1 MVQTVAVIDYG
12 MGNLRSVMTALEHVA
27 DKDTRV
33 VLTDKPEVAN
43 QADRIVF
50 PGQGAA
56 KDCMQALTQSGL
68 GQVMLEAAQ
77 TKPFLGICMGQQVLL
92 SHSEENSGTHLLEM
106 FKGEVKRFPELKGD
120 DRLKIP
126 QMGWNTIRE
135 VQAHP
140 LFNGVADN
148 SYFYFV
154 HSYYVEPQDPALIAG
169 ETVYG
174 VPFASAIGKDNVF
187 AMQCHPE
194 KSADAGLKLLEN
206 FLNWD
211 GQA

>member
-12 MGNLRSVMTALEHVA
+12 MGNLRSVMTALNHVA
-27 DKDTRV
+27 DNHTQI
-33 VLTDKPEVAN
+33 VLTADPDVAR

-56 KDCMQALTQSGL
+56 KDCMQALTSTGL
-68 GQVMLEAAQ
+68 GEVMREAAQ
-77 TKPFLGICMGQQVLL
+77 TKPFLGVCMGQQVLM
-92 SHSEENSGTHLLEM
+92 SHSEENGGTDLLNM
-106 FKGEVKRFPELKGD
+106 FPGEVKRFPELSGE

-135 VQAHP
+135 VQQHP
-140 LFNGVADN
+140 LFAGIHDN

-154 HSYYVEPQDPALIAG
+154 HSYYVEPADPALVAG
-169 ETVYG
+169 ETIYG
-174 VPFASAIGKDNVF
+174 VPFASAIAKDNVF

>member
-1 MVQTVAVIDYG
+1 MAQSVAVIDYG
-12 MGNLRSVMTALEHVA
+12 MGNLRSVMTALNHVA
-27 DKDTRV
+27 DNQTKV
-33 VLTDKPEVAN
+33 VLTDDPDVA
-43 QADRIVF
+43 QRADRIVF

-56 KDCMQALTQSGL
+56 KDCMQALTSTGL
-68 GQVMLEAAQ
+68 GEVMLEAARN
-77 TKPFLGICMGQQVLL
+77 KPFLGVCMGQQVLM
-92 SHSEENSGTHLLEM
+92 SHSEENNGTDLLNM
-106 FKGEVKRFPELKGD
+106 FKGKVKRFPELPGE

-135 VQAHP
+135 VQQHP
-140 LFNGVADN
+140 LFDGIHDN

-154 HSYYVEPQDPALIAG
+154 HSYYVEPEDPALVAG

-174 VPFASAIGKDNVF
+174 VPFASAIAKDNVF